1 MPLVTSIITT
11 FNRALFLKK
20 AIESVLTQTFENFE
34 LLIFDNSSTDNTEEI
49 VKGFSDK
56 RITYIKHKP
65 IGISA
70 ARNLGVKEAKGEFV
84 AFLDDDDEWLP
95 NKLQDQINIFN
106 KDKSSVALVYGGFIW
121 INEKNKI
128 IGKHL
133 PAIKGYILKEL
144 LSQKDYFTGSASN
157 PMIRK
162 SVFKDI
168 GYYDERVLTG
178 EDWELYLRLA
188 QKFKIDFTNKFVVKI
203 SQHSGSRLGGKLL
216 EAAELELL
224 VLKKYSDIFENDKKL
239 KSLYLQKIGGKFCR
253 INQPKKGRIYLKKA
267 IKIYPLN
274 FLTYGQF
281 FLSFFS
287 DSFYRTIHKFYKTI
301 TH

>member
-1 MPLVTSIITT
+1 MPLITAIITT

-20 AIESVLTQTFENFE
+20 AVESVLAQTFENFE
-34 LLIFDNSSTDNTEEI
+34 LLVLDNSSTDNTEKI
-49 VKGFSDK
+49 VNGFNDK
-56 RITYIKHKP
+56 RIRYIRHEP

-106 KDKSSVALVYGGFIW
+106 KDGLDTALVYGGFVW
-121 INEKNKI
+121 IGEKNKV

-162 SVFKDI
+162 SVFEDI
-168 GYYDERVLTG
+168 GYYDEKVLTG

-188 QKFKIDFTNKFVVKI
+188 QKFKIDFINKFVVKI

-253 INQPKKGRIYLKKA
+253 IDQPKKGRAYFKKA
-267 IKIYPLN
+267 IKTYSLN
-274 FLTYGQF
+274 LLAYSQF